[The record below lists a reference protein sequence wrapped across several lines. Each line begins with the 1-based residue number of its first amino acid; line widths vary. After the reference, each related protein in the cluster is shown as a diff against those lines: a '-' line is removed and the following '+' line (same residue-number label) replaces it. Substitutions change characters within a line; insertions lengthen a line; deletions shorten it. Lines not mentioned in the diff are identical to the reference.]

1 MAHLKE
7 VINFQNK
14 TFSGKNKKIE
24 LYLITFNTVIIL
36 VIRSEMWREIFVFL
50 NTAFQNTTV
59 GDFSKHY
66 CTYLSYQYPV
76 NSFTGEN

>member
-24 LYLITFNTVIIL
+24 LYLITFNTQL
-36 VIRSEMWREIFVFL
+36 
-50 NTAFQNTTV
+50 
-59 GDFSKHY
+59 
-66 CTYLSYQYPV
+66 LSL
-76 NSFTGEN
+76 